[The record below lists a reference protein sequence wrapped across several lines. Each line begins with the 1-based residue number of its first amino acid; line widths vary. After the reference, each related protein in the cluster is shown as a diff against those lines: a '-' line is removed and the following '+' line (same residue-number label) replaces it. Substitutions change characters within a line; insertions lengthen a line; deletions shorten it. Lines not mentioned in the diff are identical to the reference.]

1 MDISID
7 TLASQQNA
15 LFGLDDNG
23 LRGLSTHPRRVKI
36 TRVAIDIASVIAD
49 RRATN
54 WARRCRQEGCE
65 LLNVV
70 KQLRIGSGTTWLRK
84 KRAYRLCLP

>member
-1 MDISID
+1 MRALKAGNGGNLRGLKLDISID

-49 RRATN
+49 RRPPTGRVA
-54 WARRCRQEGCE
+54 ADKK
-65 LLNVV
+65 VV
-70 KQLRIGSGTTWLRK
+70 N
-84 KRAYRLCLP
+84 C